1 MVRHAKSPKSTRK
14 NKKTLKAK
22 KNSPKRLRKN
32 KTTRNKKTRRNVKK
46 HRRYGG
52 APPTNEKE
60 MPPTDEKEMPP
71 TDEKE
76 MPTDEAGEKEMPQ
89 TVEEEE
95 ECAICQLPS
104 DDVII
109 QTKCGHSFHKRCLGL
124 WCNTR
129 TSDADKT
136 CPICRAN
143 IAALCDNIKPF
154 NSLGIMRHLADM
166 FFNIGGYAGSDV
178 EARKLENNRIIHE
191 YLDNPEFDQNVSD
204 SQNRTP
210 LYVAVERSRYD
221 VIDKLLKRPD
231 INTEIRVVDIRLE
244 TAGKTPLELAIA
256 NNNLTAIALFKKY
269 KKVPKALKGLV

>member
-1 MVRHAKSPKSTRK
+1 MVRHAKYPNYTRK

-32 KTTRNKKTRRNVKK
+32 KTTRNKKTRKHIKK

-52 APPTNEKE
+52 APPI
-60 MPPTDEKEMPP
+60 DEKEMPP
-71 TDEKE
+71 T
-76 MPTDEAGEKEMPQ
+76 EAGEKEMPQ
-89 TVEEEE
+89 KEEEE
-95 ECAICQLPS
+95 ECAICQERHD

-109 QTKCGHSFHKRCLGL
+109 KTGCGHSFHKKCLRP

-129 TSDADKT
+129 ASDADKT

-143 IAALCDNIKPF
+143 IASLCDDIKSF
-154 NSLGIMRHLADM
+154 SSIGIMRHLDAM
-166 FFNIGGYAGSDV
+166 FFNIDGYAGRDV
-178 EARKLENNRIIHE
+178 EARRLENNRIIHE
-191 YLDNPEFDQNVSD
+191 YLDNPEFDPNVSD

-210 LYVAVERSRYD
+210 LYVAVERSRDD

-231 INTEIRVVDIRLE
+231 INTEIRE
-244 TAGKTPLELAIA
+244 TRSDKKTPLELAIA

-269 KKVPKALKGLV
+269 KKIPKALKDLV

>member
-22 KNSPKRLRKN
+22 KNSTKRLRKN
-32 KTTRNKKTRRNVKK
+32 KKTRRNIKK

-52 APPTNEKE
+52 APPT
-60 MPPTDEKEMPP
+60 
-71 TDEKE
+71 
-76 MPTDEAGEKEMPQ
+76 EAGEKEMPQ
-89 TVEEEE
+89 KAEEEE
-95 ECAICQLPS
+95 ECAICQEIHD

-109 QTKCGHSFHKRCLGL
+109 KTDCGHSFHKKCLGL

-129 TSDADKT
+129 ASDADKT

-143 IAALCDNIKPF
+143 IAALCDNIKSF
-154 NSLGIMRHLADM
+154 SSIGIMRHLDAM
-166 FFNIGGYAGSDV
+166 FFNIGGYAGRDV
-178 EARKLENNRIIHE
+178 EARRLENNRIIHE
-191 YLDNPEFDQNVSD
+191 YLDNPEFDPNVSD

-231 INTEIRVVDIRLE
+231 INTEIRE
-244 TAGKTPLELAIA
+244 TRYDKTPLDLAMA
-256 NNNLTAIALFKKY
+256 NNNLTAISSFKKY
-269 KKVPKALKGLV
+269 KKIPKALKGLV

>member
-32 KTTRNKKTRRNVKK
+32 KSTRNKKTRRNVKK

-60 MPPTDEKEMPP
+60 MPPTDEKEMP

-178 EARKLENNRIIHE
+178 EARKMENNRIIHE
-191 YLDNPEFDQNVSD
+191 YLDNPEFDPNVSD

-221 VIDKLLKRPD
+221 VIYKLLKRPD

-256 NNNLTAIALFKKY
+256 NNNLTSISLFKKY

>member
-1 MVRHAKSPKSTRK
+1 MVMVRRAKSSKSTHK

-52 APPTNEKE
+52 APPTEEKE
-60 MPPTDEKEMPP
+60 MPPTDEK
-71 TDEKE
+71 K
-76 MPTDEAGEKEMPQ
+76 MPQ
-89 TVEEEE
+89 KVEEE
-95 ECAICQLPS
+95 ECAICQERHD

-109 QTKCGHSFHKRCLGL
+109 KTECGHSFHKKCLGR
-124 WCNTR
+124 WCNTP
-129 TSDADKT
+129 TDASKT

-143 IAALCDNIKPF
+143 IAALCENIKPF
-154 NSLGIMRHLADM
+154 NSLGIMRHLDAIFVKID
-166 FFNIGGYAGSDV
+166 GYVGRDV
-178 EARKLENNRIIHE
+178 ERRRLENNRIIHE
-191 YLDNPEFDQNVSD
+191 YLDNPEFDPNVSD
-204 SQNRTP
+204 NENRTP
-210 LYVAVERSRYD
+210 LYIAVDRSRDD

-231 INTEIRVVDIRLE
+231 INTEIRIFDDELQP
-244 TAGKTPLELAIA
+244 TGKTPLELAIA

>member
-22 KNSPKRLRKN
+22 KNSPKGMRKN
-32 KTTRNKKTRRNVKK
+32 KTARNKKTRRNVKK

-60 MPPTDEKEMPP
+60 MPPTDEKAMP
-71 TDEKE
+71 
-76 MPTDEAGEKEMPQ
+76 
-89 TVEEEE
+89 VEE
-95 ECAICQLPS
+95 ECAICQEIHD

-109 QTKCGHSFHKRCLGL
+109 KTECGHSFHKKCLGL

-129 TSDADKT
+129 ASDADKT

-166 FFNIGGYAGSDV
+166 FFNIGDYPGRDRES
-178 EARKLENNRIIHE
+178 RKMENNRIIHE
-191 YLDNPEFDQNVSD
+191 YLDNPEFDPNVSD

-231 INTEIRVVDIRLE
+231 INTEIRETRYDKSPLDI
-244 TAGKTPLELAIA
+244 AMA

>member
-1 MVRHAKSPKSTRK
+1 MVRRAKSPKSTRK
-14 NKKTLKAK
+14 NKKTLRAK

-52 APPTNEKE
+52 APPT
-60 MPPTDEKEMPP
+60 
-71 TDEKE
+71 
-76 MPTDEAGEKEMPQ
+76 EAGEKEMPQ
-89 TVEEEE
+89 KEEEE
-95 ECAICQLPS
+95 ECAICQERHD

-109 QTKCGHSFHKRCLGL
+109 KTGCGHSFHKKCLGL

-129 TSDADKT
+129 ASDADKT

-154 NSLGIMRHLADM
+154 NSLGIMRHLEAM
-166 FFNIGGYAGSDV
+166 FFNIGGYAGRDV
-178 EARKLENNRIIHE
+178 EARRLENNRIIHE
-191 YLDNPEFDQNVSD
+191 YLDNPEFDPNVSD

-210 LYVAVERSRYD
+210 LYIAVERSRDD

-231 INTEIRVVDIRLE
+231 INTEIRE
-244 TAGKTPLELAIA
+244 TRSDKTPLELAIA
-256 NNNLTAIALFKKY
+256 NNKLTAIALFKKY
-269 KKVPKALKGLV
+269 KKIPKALKGLV

>member
-1 MVRHAKSPKSTRK
+1 MVRHGKSPKSTRK

-32 KTTRNKKTRRNVKK
+32 KKTRRNVKK

-52 APPTNEKE
+52 APPT
-60 MPPTDEKEMPP
+60 DEKEMPQ
-71 TDEKE
+71 K
-76 MPTDEAGEKEMPQ
+76 
-89 TVEEEE
+89 VEEEE
-95 ECAICQLPS
+95 ECAICQERHD

-109 QTKCGHSFHKRCLGL
+109 KTDCRHTFHKRCLGL

-129 TSDADKT
+129 TLDADKT

-154 NSLGIMRHLADM
+154 NSIGIMRHLADM

-178 EARKLENNRIIHE
+178 EARRLENNRIIHE
-191 YLDNPEFDQNVSD
+191 YLDNPEFDPNVSD

-210 LYVAVERSRYD
+210 LYIAVERSRYD

-231 INTEIRVVDIRLE
+231 IDTEIRE
-244 TAGKTPLELAIA
+244 TRYNKTPLDLAMA

>member
-1 MVRHAKSPKSTRK
+1 MVRHAKSPKSSRK

-32 KTTRNKKTRRNVKK
+32 KRTRRNVKK

-52 APPTNEKE
+52 APPT
-60 MPPTDEKEMPP
+60 DEKEMPP
-71 TDEKE
+71 TDEK
-76 MPTDEAGEKEMPQ
+76 AMPQ
-89 TVEEEE
+89 KVEEEE
-95 ECAICQLPS
+95 ECAICQERHD

-109 QTKCGHSFHKRCLGL
+109 KTKCGHSFHKRCLGL

-129 TSDADKT
+129 ASDADKT

-154 NSLGIMRHLADM
+154 NSLGIMRHLDAM
-166 FFNIGGYAGSDV
+166 FFNIGGYAGVDV
-178 EARKLENNRIIHE
+178 ESRRLENNRIIHE
-191 YLDNPEFDQNVSD
+191 YLDNPEFDPNVSD

-210 LYVAVERSRYD
+210 LYIAVERSRYD

-231 INTEIRVVDIRLE
+231 IDTEIRE
-244 TAGKTPLELAIA
+244 TRYNKTPLDLAMA
-256 NNNLTAIALFKKY
+256 NNNLTAIASFKKY

>member
-52 APPTNEKE
+52 APPTDEKE
-60 MPPTDEKEMPP
+60 MPTDEKEMPP

-95 ECAICQLPS
+95 ECAICQLLS

-143 IAALCDNIKPF
+143 IASLCKDIEPI
-154 NSLGIMRHLADM
+154 NSLGIMRHLETTFVD
-166 FFNIGGYAGSDV
+166 IPGYAGRDV
-178 EARKLENNRIIHE
+178 ESKRIENNRIIHE
-191 YLDNPEFDQNVSD
+191 YLDNPDFKPNVSD

-210 LYVAVERSRYD
+210 LYIAVERSRDD
-221 VIDKLLKRPD
+221 VIDKLLKRRD
-231 INTEIRVVDIRLE
+231 INTEIRIFDDELQP
-244 TAGKTPLELAIA
+244 TGQTPLELAMA
-256 NNNLTAIALFKKY
+256 NNNLTAIASFEKY

>member
-22 KNSPKRLRKN
+22 KNSIKRLRKN
-32 KTTRNKKTRRNVKK
+32 KRTRRNVKK

-52 APPTNEKE
+52 APPTE
-60 MPPTDEKEMPP
+60 
-71 TDEKE
+71 EKE

-178 EARKLENNRIIHE
+178 EARKMENNRIIHE
-191 YLDNPEFDQNVSD
+191 YLDNPEFDPNVSD

-231 INTEIRVVDIRLE
+231 IDTEIRE
-244 TAGKTPLELAIA
+244 TRYNKTPLELAIA

>member
-1 MVRHAKSPKSTRK
+1 MVMVRHAKSPKSTRK

-52 APPTNEKE
+52 APPTDEIASTNEKE
-60 MPPTDEKEMPP
+60 MPQKE
-71 TDEKE
+71 D
-76 MPTDEAGEKEMPQ
+76 
-89 TVEEEE
+89 EE
-95 ECAICQLPS
+95 ECAICQERHD

-109 QTKCGHSFHKRCLGL
+109 KTDCRHSFHKRCLGL

-154 NSLGIMRHLADM
+154 NSLGIMRHLDAM
-166 FFNIGGYAGSDV
+166 FFNIGGYAGVDV
-178 EARKLENNRIIHE
+178 ESRRLENNRIIHE
-191 YLDNPEFDQNVSD
+191 YLDNPEFDPNVSD

-210 LYVAVERSRYD
+210 LYIAVERSRYD

-231 INTEIRVVDIRLE
+231 IDTEIRE
-244 TAGKTPLELAIA
+244 TRYNKTPLDLAMA
-256 NNNLTAIALFKKY
+256 NNNLTAIASFKKY

>member
-32 KTTRNKKTRRNVKK
+32 KKTRRNVKK

-52 APPTNEKE
+52 APPTN
-60 MPPTDEKEMPP
+60 EKEMPP

-109 QTKCGHSFHKRCLGL
+109 KTDCRHTFHKKCLGN
-124 WCNTR
+124 WCNTKA
-129 TSDADKT
+129 SDADKT

-178 EARKLENNRIIHE
+178 EARKMENNRIIHE
-191 YLDNPEFDQNVSD
+191 YLDNPEFDPNVSD

-210 LYVAVERSRYD
+210 LYVAVERSRYDRSRYD

-231 INTEIRVVDIRLE
+231 INTEIRVVDVRLE

-256 NNNLTAIALFKKY
+256 NNNLTAIDLFKKY
-269 KKVPKALKGLV
+269 NKVPKALKGLV

>member
-1 MVRHAKSPKSTRK
+1 MVRRAKSPKSTRK

-22 KNSPKRLRKN
+22 KNSIKRLRKN

-52 APPTNEKE
+52 APPT
-60 MPPTDEKEMPP
+60 DEKEMPQP
-71 TDEKE
+71 
-76 MPTDEAGEKEMPQ
+76 
-89 TVEEEE
+89 VEEE
-95 ECAICQLPS
+95 ECAICQEKHD

-109 QTKCGHSFHKRCLGL
+109 KTDCRHTFHKRCLGL

-129 TSDADKT
+129 ASDADKT

-154 NSLGIMRHLADM
+154 NSLGIMRHLDAM
-166 FFNIGGYAGSDV
+166 FFNIGGYAGADV
-178 EARKLENNRIIHE
+178 ESRRLENNRIIHE
-191 YLDNPEFDQNVSD
+191 YLDNPDFKPNVSD

-210 LYVAVERSRYD
+210 LYIAVERSRDD
-221 VIDKLLKRPD
+221 VIDKLLKRRD
-231 INTEIRVVDIRLE
+231 INTEIRIFDDELQP
-244 TAGKTPLELAIA
+244 TGQTPLELAMA
-256 NNNLTAIALFKKY
+256 NNNLTAIASFEKY

>member
-52 APPTNEKE
+52 APPT
-60 MPPTDEKEMPP
+60 DEIP

-76 MPTDEAGEKEMPQ
+76 MPTEEKEMPQ

-95 ECAICQLPS
+95 ECAICQERDD

-109 QTKCGHSFHKRCLGL
+109 QTKCGHSFHKMCLGL

-129 TSDADKT
+129 TSDGDKT

-154 NSLGIMRHLADM
+154 NSLGIMRHLDAM

-191 YLDNPEFDQNVSD
+191 YLDNPEFDPNVSD

-231 INTEIRVVDIRLE
+231 INTEIRVVDVRLE

-269 KKVPKALKGLV
+269 KKIPKALKGLV